1 MNSFAAEGYSAS
13 QLLTQLH
20 ERVVFTDDLT
30 ARQKSVIS
38 EKIAVIYNNIPPYL
52 TQLIH
57 NSFFKGFVNIV

>member
-38 EKIAVIYNNIPPYL
+38 EKIAVIYNNIPTDLTTYL
-52 TQLIH
+52 
-57 NSFFKGFVNIV
+57 